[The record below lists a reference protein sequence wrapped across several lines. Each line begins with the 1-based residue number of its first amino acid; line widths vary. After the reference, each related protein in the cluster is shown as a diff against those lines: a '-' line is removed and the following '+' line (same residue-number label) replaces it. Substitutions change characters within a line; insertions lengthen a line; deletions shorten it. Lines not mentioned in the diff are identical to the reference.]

1 MKLYADPVIKAKILK
16 NETLSDPVIKAKIL
30 IFSKVSGPKKN
41 TIISIFFLEFCQP
54 STLNF
59 DPWVEIWTSMGRN
72 LDFHGY
78 CREFPRTCMTS
89 KIICPLLSKT
99 TQTAQSTPPS
109 VDDSPTYRHHH

>member
-1 MKLYADPVIKAKILK
+1 MKLYA
-16 NETLSDPVIKAKIL
+16 DPVIKAKIL

-78 CREFPRTCMTS
+78 CREFPQTS
-89 KIICPLLSKT
+89 MGRNL
-99 TQTAQSTPPS
+99 PS
-109 VDDSPTYRHHH
+109 SLENNANRAINTSLRR